1 MTLLNP
7 KNSAETQVAKQ
18 AKIIEA
24 LINRANR
31 QREVGLSAYSAFQSA
46 IELQEQVA
54 AQSRDLERAATELQ
68 SVQYERART
77 RKNLVEALSSMEEGF
92 ALFTGGQLDICNELF
107 QAFLPDISDHL
118 APGLKLDRF
127 FNLMKA
133 SSYLVSTDKG
143 FPRSGA
149 HLAQDSQR
157 PSPVYTVLELQ
168 QDRWYQM
175 SLQQTSSSNMVLL
188 LTEITEIVRQNR
200 TEKETLIDRQAD
212 YLQAVFQNMSSGM
225 CTLSPSGEVMMQN
238 ARFRELFAVPMKVL
252 QQGTPLRRVL
262 EFMKKNGLIGRDTM
276 AQFGNWRRELKENGW
291 ISVRFRLQRGR
302 VLDIQANM
310 LPDGGVLLELEDV
323 TQETRTTETLENRVL
338 KRTAELTRANARLT
352 EQFGEKARVE
362 EELRL
367 AKERAEAA
375 VSSKTRFLAAASHD
389 LLQPINAA
397 KLLISTLK
405 ETVQETHYTTVVD
418 RLEGAFVSTE
428 QLLHSLL
435 DISRL
440 DSEEA
445 DAVTP
450 SVFCLGPMMEGIIA
464 DQTAVAEQKNVQFS
478 GVPSTAF
485 VRSDRV
491 YLLRSVQNL
500 VVNAIQYTQ
509 PGGRVLMGCRR
520 HGDTVTLE
528 VWDTGIGIA
537 HKDQKRIFDEFTR
550 AANMPLGT
558 GVGLG
563 LSVVDRACRHLGH
576 RLLVR
581 SKPGRGSVFSIE
593 MDVVRGDLP
602 EIVPRGPIY
611 QSSGKPLDH
620 IVLVIENDVDVLYAF
635 TQRLEQ
641 WGASVLAAHSTEE
654 ALEHV
659 RDMGIAPDIILADY
673 QLNHGDTGVKAIAA
687 IRTETGLHV
696 PAIVITANR
705 SDSLHVIGAENDITV
720 MTKPVKLSRLRPMID
735 WKISGGLPATEHPGG
750 NSGNTDKSWP

>member
-7 KNSAETQVAKQ
+7 KDSAEAQVAKQ

-31 QREVGLSAYSAFQSA
+31 QSEVGLSAYSAFQSA

-54 AQSRDLERAATELQ
+54 AQSRDLERAATELE

-92 ALFTGGQLDICNELF
+92 ALFAGNQLDICNDLF
-107 QAFLPDISDHL
+107 QSVLPDISDQVV
-118 APGLKLDRF
+118 PGLKLEHF
-127 FNLMKA
+127 FDLMK
-133 SSYLVSTDKG
+133 SSTYLVSTDKS
-143 FPRSGA
+143 F
-149 HLAQDSQR
+149 
-157 PSPVYTVLELQ
+157 PSPGAGLKRTNKTPSTVYTVIELR

-175 SLQQTSSSNMVLL
+175 SLQQTSFSNTVLL
-188 LTEITEIVRQNR
+188 LTEITELVRQNR
-200 TEKETLIDRQAD
+200 IEKETLIDRQAD

-238 ARFRELFAVPMKVL
+238 ARFRELFGVPLTVL
-252 QQGTPLRRVL
+252 QKGTPLRRVL
-262 EFMKKNGLIGRDTM
+262 EFMHKNGLIDDATM
-276 AQFGNWRRELKENGW
+276 ARVENWRSELKENGW
-291 ISVRFRLQRGR
+291 FNARVRHGPGR
-302 VLDIQANM
+302 VLDVQANL
-310 LPDGGVLLELEDV
+310 LPDGGVLVELEDV

-338 KRTAELTRANARLT
+338 ERTAELTRANARLT
-352 EQFGEKARVE
+352 EQYDEKARVE

-405 ETVQETHYTTVVD
+405 ETVQQTQFTPMVE

-440 DSEEA
+440 DSDEA

-450 SVFCLGPMMEGIIA
+450 SVFCLGPMMEGIFA
-464 DQTAVAEQKNVQFS
+464 DQTAVAEQQKVRLS
-478 GVPSTAF
+478 GVPSTVF

-509 PGGRVLMGCRR
+509 PGGRVMMGCRR
-520 HGDTVTLE
+520 RGDKVTLE

-537 HKDQKRIFDEFTR
+537 HKDQARIFEEFTR
-550 AANMPLGT
+550 AGNVPLGT

-576 RLLVR
+576 RVFVR

-611 QSSGKPLDH
+611 QSSGMPLDQ
-620 IVLVIENDVDVLYAF
+620 IVLVIENDADVLYAF
-635 TQRLEQ
+635 TQRLER
-641 WGASVLAAHSTEE
+641 WGASVLAAHSTQE

-673 QLNHGDTGVKAIAA
+673 QLDHGDTGVKAIAA
-687 IRTETGLHV
+687 IRAETGLHV
-696 PAIVITANR
+696 PAIVITADR
-705 SDSLHVIGAENDITV
+705 SDNLHVIGAKNDFSV

-735 WKISGGLPATEHPGG
+735 WKISGGPPATEQPGTG
-750 NSGNTDKSWP
+750 TDNTDKSWP

>member
-7 KNSAETQVAKQ
+7 QDSAEAQVAKQ
-18 AKIIEA
+18 AKIIDA
-24 LINRANR
+24 LIKRANR
-31 QREVGLSAYSAFQSA
+31 QSEVGLSAYSAFQSA

-77 RKNLVEALSSMEEGF
+77 RRNLVEALSSMEEGF
-92 ALFTGGQLDICNELF
+92 ALFAGGQLDICNDLF
-107 QAFLPDISDHL
+107 QNVLPDISDQVI
-118 APGLKLDRF
+118 PGLPLERF
-127 FNLMKA
+127 FDLMTT
-133 SSYLVSTDKG
+133 STHLVSTDKSVSWPG
-143 FPRSGA
+143 TR
-149 HLAQDSQR
+149 LERDTQK
-157 PSPVYTVLELQ
+157 PSIVYSVIELR

-175 SLQQTSSSNMVLL
+175 SVQQTSSSNMVLL
-188 LTEITEIVRQNR
+188 LTEITELVRQNR

-238 ARFRELFAVPMKVL
+238 ARFRELFGVPLKVL
-252 QQGTPLRRVL
+252 KQGTPLKRVL
-262 EFMKKNGLIGRDTM
+262 EFMEKNGLIGASTM
-276 AQFGNWRRELKENGW
+276 GQVRHWQRELKENRRF
-291 ISVRFRLQRGR
+291 STRVRHVGGR

-310 LPDGGVLLELEDV
+310 LPDGGVLLKLEDV

-338 KRTAELTRANARLT
+338 ERTAELTRANARLT
-352 EQFGEKARVE
+352 EQFEEKARVE

-405 ETVQETHYTTVVD
+405 ETVQQTPFTPLVD

-440 DSEEA
+440 DSNES

-450 SVFCLGPMMEGIIA
+450 SVFCLGPMMEGIFA
-464 DQTAVAEQKNVQFS
+464 DQTAVAEEKNVRLS
-478 GVPSTAF
+478 GVSSSVF
-485 VRSDRV
+485 VRSDQV
-491 YLLRSVQNL
+491 FLLRSVQNL

-509 PGGRVLMGCRR
+509 PGGRVLVGCRR
-520 HGDTVTLE
+520 RGEKVTIE

-537 HKDQKRIFDEFTR
+537 AKDQARIFDEFTR
-550 AANMPLGT
+550 AGDVPLGT

-563 LSVVDRACRHLGH
+563 LSVVDRACRHLNH
-576 RLLVR
+576 RLWVR
-581 SKPGRGSVFSIE
+581 SKPGQGSVFSIE
-593 MDVVRGDLP
+593 MDIVGGAHP

-611 QSSGKPLDH
+611 QSNGMPLDH
-620 IVLVIENDVDVLYAF
+620 IVLVIENDADVLFAF
-635 TQRLEQ
+635 TQRLER
-641 WGASVLAAHSTEE
+641 WGASVLAAHSIDE
-654 ALEHV
+654 ALKHV

-673 QLNHGDTGVKAIAA
+673 QLDYGDTGVHAIAA
-687 IRTETGLHV
+687 IRCETGRQV
-696 PAIVITANR
+696 PAIVITADR
-705 SDSLHVIGAENDITV
+705 SDNLHEIGANNDFSV

-735 WKISGGLPATEHPGG
+735 WKISGGLPLIGQSTGSAE
-750 NSGNTDKSWP
+750 NTDKSWP